1 MGAELGGVALACSFR
16 VPEARTPGSGPSR
29 DVMPLASPR
38 SELPACGA
46 PRPGHHLAP
55 GGFLCLVSGCVFRCL
70 PGGSSPPAPPH
81 FPGARA
87 GSSPAVCAFSAPLLC
102 LPPSRSPWPRAPHK
116 APRADGVEDGGA
128 QHSDRRDL
136 TKSDGLLGGSVRV
149 AVRGGPLSRAPGPLP
164 CLPLCWADGG
174 LRLARPA
181 HSR

>member
-1 MGAELGGVALACSFR
+1 MLLQGPRGTDPRFRPVQGRDALSKSSLGAAGMRS
-16 VPEARTPGSGPSR
+16 
-29 DVMPLASPR
+29 ASP
-38 SELPACGA
+38 GA
-46 PRPGHHLAP
+46 PPGTW
-55 GGFLCLVSGCVFRCL
+55 GVRCDLCLVVSFDVY
-70 PGGSSPPAPPH
+70 PAVAHPPPPPH

-87 GSSPAVCAFSAPLLC
+87 GSSPTVCAFSAPLLC